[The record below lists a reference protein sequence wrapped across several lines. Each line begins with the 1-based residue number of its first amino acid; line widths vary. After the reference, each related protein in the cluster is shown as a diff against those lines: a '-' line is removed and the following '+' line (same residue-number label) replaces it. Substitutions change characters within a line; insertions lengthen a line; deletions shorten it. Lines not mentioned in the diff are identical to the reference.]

1 MKAAAGSP
9 GGPAVT
15 VCAWPRSGGGRG
27 LRVAAVCGW
36 PWSGVAVVCSWL
48 RSVGGCSLRVAAV
61 RGWPQSAGGRGL
73 RVVVVW
79 GGRGPRVAVVWGGRG
94 LQLASVRRWPRS
106 AGPLE
111 RGVGPCGV
119 PTLGPSPRLPSAARH
134 PGACVCPEPG
144 ARPRPAGDSRCQA
157 VQRLGSE
164 VQQGRLCGVRCGSR
178 RSLPRGRGRRG
189 S

>member
-27 LRVAAVCGW
+27 
-36 PWSGVAVVCSWL
+36 
-48 RSVGGCSLRVAAV
+48 
-61 RGWPQSAGGRGL
+61 Q
-73 RVVVVW
+73 
-79 GGRGPRVAVVWGGRG
+79 RVAVVWGGCG
-94 LQLASVRRWPRS
+94 LQLASVRRRPWS
-106 AGPLE
+106 AGG
-111 RGVGPCGV
+111 RGLGWPWSASGRGLGWPWSAVGFGPPVAAVCGSPGARRRPV
-119 PTLGPSPRLPSAARH
+119 RGADVGAESSFALSCASPRR
-134 PGACVCPEPG
+134 VCLPG